1 MASDAVLLILAVA
14 SWRTDAT
21 QRLRSMLMEA
31 DVGKPF
37 SAHVIVLG
45 NEKGGSGKST
55 TAMHIA
61 VALLQAGQ
69 RVATI
74 DLDSRQRSFTHY
86 VENRRDWATRAG
98 VPLEHSRHFCVA
110 RGFGAR
116 IEEIE
121 AQEFAAFAEAV
132 GAVEQSHD
140 FVVIDTP
147 GTDSYLM
154 RLPHS
159 MADTLITPPH
169 NSFVDFD
176 VLGVVDPPTF
186 ELTGVSHYAEM
197 VREARRQRRL
207 VDGGL
212 TDWVI
217 VRNRLSTLGS
227 RNKRLVGEGV
237 NQLARQL
244 GFRSTDG
251 FAERVV
257 YREFF
262 PRGLTALDDINEE
275 TLGTKPNLGH
285 VTAREEV
292 TSLLRQLKLPLDE
305 RGRRRAANRAEWFNQ
320 VDKPLELH
328 DIIGA

>member
-1 MASDAVLLILAVA
+1 
-14 SWRTDAT
+14 
-21 QRLRSMLMEA
+21 MLMQA
-31 DVGKPF
+31 DVGKPV

-55 TAMHIA
+55 TAMHVA

-86 VENRRDWATRAG
+86 VENRRDWAARAG
-98 VPLEHSRHFCVA
+98 VKLELPQHYCVA
-110 RGFGAR
+110 RGFGKQL
-116 IEEIE
+116 EEIE

-132 GAVEQSHD
+132 SAVENSHD

-147 GTDSYLM
+147 GNDSYLM
-154 RLPHS
+154 RLAHS
-159 MADTLITPPH
+159 MADTLITPL
-169 NSFVDFD
+169 NDSFLDFD
-176 VLGVVDPPTF
+176 VLGLVDPTTF
-186 ELTGVSHYAEM
+186 EVTGASHYAQM

-212 TDWVI
+212 TDWI
-217 VRNRLSTLGS
+217 VLRNRLSTLGS

-237 NQLARQL
+237 EVLAKQL
-244 GFRSTDG
+244 GFRVSDG

-262 PRGLTALDDINEE
+262 PRGLTALDDMTEDA
-275 TLGTKPNLGH
+275 LGQRPSLSH
-285 VTAREEV
+285 ATARDEV
-292 TSLLRQLKLPLDE
+292 KRLIDALKLPIDE
-305 RGRRRAANRAEWFNQ
+305 RGKRRAAARAEW
-320 VDKPLELH
+320 VASAEKPLDTH
-328 DIIGA
+328 DLLA

>member
-1 MASDAVLLILAVA
+1 
-14 SWRTDAT
+14 
-21 QRLRSMLMEA
+21 MLMQS
-31 DVGKPF
+31 DIGKPV

-55 TAMHIA
+55 TAMHVA

-74 DLDSRQRSFTHY
+74 DLDSRQRSLTHY
-86 VENRRDWATRAG
+86 IDNRRDWATRAG
-98 VPLEHSRHFCVA
+98 LKLELPSHYCIA
-110 RGFGAR
+110 RGSGAR
-116 IEEIE
+116 IDEVE
-121 AQEFAAFAEAV
+121 AQEFSAFAAAV
-132 GAVEQSHD
+132 STVESTHD

-154 RLPHS
+154 RLAHS
-159 MADTLITPPH
+159 MADTLITPL
-169 NSFVDFD
+169 NDSFLDFD
-176 VLGVVDPPTF
+176 VLGVVDPTTF
-186 ELTGVSHYAEM
+186 VVTGSSHYADM

-212 TDWVI
+212 TDWVV

-237 NQLARQL
+237 DELGKQL

-262 PRGLTALDDINEE
+262 PRGLTALDEINET
-275 TLGTKPNLGH
+275 TLGQRPNLSH
-285 VTAREEV
+285 VTARDEV
-292 TSLLRQLKLPLDE
+292 AILINALRLPIDE
-305 RGRRRAANRAEWFNQ
+305 RGRRRAAARAEW
-320 VDKPLELH
+320 VAAAGKPIDTH
-328 DIIGA
+328 DLLVE

>member
-1 MASDAVLLILAVA
+1 
-14 SWRTDAT
+14 
-21 QRLRSMLMEA
+21 MLMQA
-31 DVGKPF
+31 DVGKPL

-55 TAMHIA
+55 TAMHVA

-74 DLDSRQRSFTHY
+74 DLDSRQKSFTHY
-86 VENRRDWATRAG
+86 VEHRRDWAERARIN
-98 VPLEHSRHFCVA
+98 LEMPVHYCVA
-110 RGFGAR
+110 RGFGLR
-116 IEEIE
+116 LDEIE
-121 AQEFAAFAEAV
+121 AQEFSAFAEAV
-132 GAVEQSHD
+132 SAVENSHD
-140 FVVIDTP
+140 FIVVDTP
-147 GTDSYLM
+147 GNDSYLM
-154 RLPHS
+154 RLAHS
-159 MADTLITPPH
+159 MADTLITPL
-169 NSFVDFD
+169 NDSFVDFD
-176 VLGVVDPPTF
+176 VLGSVDPTTF
-186 ELTGVSHYAEM
+186 EVVGVSHYAEM

-237 NQLARQL
+237 GQLARQL

-262 PRGLTALDDINEE
+262 PRGLTALDDIDET
-275 TLGTKPNLGH
+275 TLGTRPSLGH

-305 RGRRRAANRAEWFNQ
+305 RGRRRAANRAEWFTQ

-328 DIIGA
+328 DILGA